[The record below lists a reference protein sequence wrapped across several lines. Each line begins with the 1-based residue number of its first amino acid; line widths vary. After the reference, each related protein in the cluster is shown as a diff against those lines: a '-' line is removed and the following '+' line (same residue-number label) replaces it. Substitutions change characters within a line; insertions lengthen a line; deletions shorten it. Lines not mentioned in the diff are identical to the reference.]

1 MPVHTLDPQPT
12 IKVLFKGLIITHIKD
27 RAPIAQLGAVR
38 NAPSHEPQ
46 ITVTRL
52 NADGKKTIAETKDF
66 DLNEDIFLDVETT
79 SASRIRTFQGKES
92 FKRLRTFGPS
102 TKQDFRLHVDFDR
115 DLFDDEA
122 AVSVDPAEIGPVFTL
137 QNAVFYTEVP
147 TEQIVDRFANGTKKA
162 IGIVA
167 EELGALVKLS
177 RGRRT
182 ATLRNGIREIFK
194 AVVGDGS
201 TYIIEFNCECPRPTP
216 VPAGVAVNPDSDFE
230 LVYNAI
236 GKELPKNKRVFV
248 RKRDGGPEHNPEV
261 FCTGA
266 NTEMPLRP

>member
-1 MPVHTLDPQPT
+1 MPVHTLDRQPT

-27 RAPIAQLGAVR
+27 REPLAQLGAVR

-46 ITVTRL
+46 ITVTRI

-66 DLNEDIFLDVETT
+66 DLKEDIFLDVETT

-92 FKRLRTFGPS
+92 FKKLRTTGPS
-102 TKQDFRLHVDFDR
+102 DKHDFRLHVDFDR
-115 DLFDDEA
+115 DLFDGEP
-122 AVSVDPAEIGPVFTL
+122 VSVDPAEIGPVFTL

-201 TYIIEFNCECPRPTP
+201 TYIIEFNCECPRPAP
-216 VPAGVAVNPDSDFE
+216 VSAGAAVNPDSDFE

-236 GKELPKNKRVFV
+236 GKDLPKSRRVFV
-248 RKRDGGPEHNPEV
+248 RKRQLDPMHNPEV

-266 NTEMPLRP
+266 NTVKRLRA